1 MQQKRYTYCPL
12 KVSKEIHPGTVNKQ
26 EVDEVE
32 PSKTES
38 LSTKV
43 SVEEPTGSTTVV
55 ALLTDVENKLEVD
68 EGETSR
74 TEGGFT
80 KGR

>member
-1 MQQKRYTYCPL
+1 MQQGKYTYSPL

-55 ALLTDVENKLEVD
+55 AMLTDMEKKLEVD
-68 EGETSR
+68 EGETSK

-80 KGR
+80 KSR